1 MGEVYLL
8 LFQKKLLIMKNM
20 KHFKTY
26 LAAMA
31 LALSG
36 CQSATDSCETTE
48 LWYAQPAKV
57 WMESLPIGNG
67 RLGAMTYGG
76 IEEEKLALNE
86 STMWSGQYNENQNKP
101 FGREK
106 MNQLRKLFFEGKLSE
121 GNRIAGDNLH
131 GNQTSFG
138 THLPIGDLKMQFIYP
153 EGKVTDYR
161 RSLSLDEAVSSVSFN
176 SGGVNYKR
184 EYFATNPDNV
194 LVLRLTADKQ
204 KSITM
209 NMGLD
214 LMRQADLSVENNQL
228 VFTGKV
234 DFPLHGPGGVCFEG
248 RIAVLADNGE
258 VKMEQ
263 SGVSIKEA
271 DAVTLIV
278 DVRTDYKS
286 PDYKTLCADGVEKAA
301 AKSYDELKQAHIKDY
316 NTLYNRVS
324 IHFGQ
329 DANRALPTD
338 VRWKQVKEG
347 KTDTGLD
354 ALFFQYG
361 RYLTIASSREN
372 SPLPIALQGFFNDNK
387 ACNMGWTNDYHLDI
401 NTEQNYWAANVGNLA
416 ECNAPLFTYIKDLA
430 HHGAKTA
437 EVVYGCKGWTAHT
450 TANVWGYT
458 PASSTII
465 WGLFPMAGSWI
476 ASHLWTQYEFT
487 QDKQYLAETAY
498 PLLKGNA
505 QFILD
510 FLAKDPKSGYL
521 MTGPSI
527 SPENWFRT
535 AGGEEMVAS
544 MMPACDRELAYEI
557 LSNCVRASEILD
569 TDREFADSLRT
580 AIAQLPPIQLRANGA
595 IREWFEDF
603 EEAHPN
609 HRHTSHLLALYP
621 FSQITLEK
629 TPELAEAARKT
640 IENRLS
646 AENWE
651 DTEWSRANM
660 ICMYARLK
668 DAQEAY
674 KSVQLLQGKLSRENL
689 MTVSPGGIAGAE
701 GDIYSFDGNPAGT
714 AGMAEMLIQNHEGYV
729 EFLPCLPV
737 EWKDGSFKG
746 LCLKGGAEATAEWTN
761 AVINKASLKAT
772 ADQVLKVKIPQG
784 KKYRVLLNGKEAIA
798 NPDAKGLITVD
809 MKRGDLLELL

>member
-1 MGEVYLL
+1 
-8 LFQKKLLIMKNM
+8 M

-36 CQSATDSCETTE
+36 CQSATDSCGTTE

-153 EGKVTDYR
+153 EGKVTGYR

-214 LMRQADLSVENNQL
+214 LMRQADLSVEDNQL

-263 SGVSIKEA
+263 SGVGIKEA

-286 PDYKTLCADGVEKAA
+286 PDYKTLCADGVKKAA

-354 ALFFQYG
+354 ALFFRYG

-557 LSNCVRASEILD
+557 LSNCVQASEILN

-714 AGMAEMLIQNHEGYV
+714 AGMAEMLVQNHEGYV

-772 ADQVLKVKIPQG
+772 VDQVLKVKVPQG
-784 KKYRVLLNGKEAIA
+784 KKYRVLLNSKEAIA
-798 NPDAKGLITVD
+798 NPDAKGLITVE

>member
-1 MGEVYLL
+1 
-8 LFQKKLLIMKNM
+8 M

-36 CQSATDSCETTE
+36 CQSATDSCGTTE

-153 EGKVTDYR
+153 EGKVTGYR

-214 LMRQADLSVENNQL
+214 LMRQADLSVEDNQL

-263 SGVSIKEA
+263 SGVGIKEA

-286 PDYKTLCADGVEKAA
+286 PDYKTLCADGVKKAA

-557 LSNCVRASEILD
+557 LSNCVQASEILN

-714 AGMAEMLIQNHEGYV
+714 AGMAEMLVQNHEGYV

-772 ADQVLKVKIPQG
+772 VDQVLKVKVPQG
-784 KKYRVLLNGKEAIA
+784 KNIECFK
-798 NPDAKGLITVD
+798 
-809 MKRGDLLELL
+809 

>member
-1 MGEVYLL
+1 
-8 LFQKKLLIMKNM
+8 M

-329 DANRALPTD
+329 DANRAMPTD

-535 AGGEEMVAS
+535 AGGEEMVDS
-544 MMPACDRELAYEI
+544 MMPACDRQLPYEI

>member
-1 MGEVYLL
+1 MGEVCLL
-8 LFQKKLLIMKNM
+8 LPWKKLLIMKNM

-26 LAAMA
+26 LGAMA

-48 LWYAQPAKV
+48 LWYAQPAEV

-86 STMWSGQYNENQNKP
+86 STMWSGQYNENQNIP

-153 EGKVTDYR
+153 EGKVTGYR

-214 LMRQADLSVENNQL
+214 LMRQADLSVEDNQL

-263 SGVSIKEA
+263 SEVGIKEA

-286 PDYKTLCADGVEKAA
+286 PDYKTLCADGVKKAA

-465 WGLFPMAGSWI
+465 WGLFPMASSWI

-557 LSNCVRASEILD
+557 LSNCVQASEILN

-714 AGMAEMLIQNHEGYV
+714 AGMAEMLVQNHEGYV
-729 EFLPCLPV
+729 EFLPCLPD
-737 EWKDGSFKG
+737 EWKEGSFKG
-746 LCLKGGAEATAEWTN
+746 LCIRGGAEVAAEWTN
-761 AVINKASLKAT
+761 AVINSASLKAT
-772 ADQVLKVKIPQG
+772 ANQTFKVKLPQG
-784 KKYRVLLNGKEAIA
+784 KSYKVMLNGKEAVA

-809 MKRGDLLELL
+809 MKKNDLLEIR

>member
-1 MGEVYLL
+1 
-8 LFQKKLLIMKNM
+8 M

-36 CQSATDSCETTE
+36 CQSATDSCGTTE

-153 EGKVTDYR
+153 EGKVTGYR

-214 LMRQADLSVENNQL
+214 LMRQADLSVEDNQL

-263 SGVSIKEA
+263 SGVGIKEA

-286 PDYKTLCADGVEKAA
+286 PDYKTLCADGVKKAA

-329 DANRALPTD
+329 DANRAMPTD

-557 LSNCVRASEILD
+557 LSNCVQASEILN

-714 AGMAEMLIQNHEGYV
+714 AGMAEMLVQNHEGYV

>member
-161 RSLSLDEAVSSVSFN
+161 RSLSLDEAISSVSFN

-214 LMRQADLSVENNQL
+214 LMRQADLSVEDNQL

-329 DANRALPTD
+329 DANRAMPTD

-761 AVINKASLKAT
+761 TVINKASLKAT

>member
-1 MGEVYLL
+1 
-8 LFQKKLLIMKNM
+8 M

-26 LAAMA
+26 LGAMA

-48 LWYAQPAKV
+48 LWYAQPAEV

-86 STMWSGQYNENQNKP
+86 STMWSGQYNENQNIP

-153 EGKVTDYR
+153 EGKVTGYR

-214 LMRQADLSVENNQL
+214 LMRQADLSVEDNQL

-263 SGVSIKEA
+263 SEVGIKEA

-286 PDYKTLCADGVEKAA
+286 PDYKTLCADGVKKAA

-465 WGLFPMAGSWI
+465 WGLFPMASSWI

-557 LSNCVRASEILD
+557 LSNCVQASEILN

-714 AGMAEMLIQNHEGYV
+714 AGMAEMLVQNHEGYV
-729 EFLPCLPV
+729 EFLPCLPD
-737 EWKDGSFKG
+737 EWKEGSFKG
-746 LCLKGGAEATAEWTN
+746 LCIRGGAEVAAEWTN
-761 AVINKASLKAT
+761 AVINSASLKAT
-772 ADQVLKVKIPQG
+772 ANQTFKVKLPQG
-784 KKYRVLLNGKEAIA
+784 KSYKV
-798 NPDAKGLITVD
+798 DAER
-809 MKRGDLLELL
+809 KRSGCQSGCQRIDNSGYEEE

>member
-1 MGEVYLL
+1 
-8 LFQKKLLIMKNM
+8 M

-76 IEEEKLALNE
+76 IEKEKLALNE

-271 DAVTLIV
+271 DTVTLIV

-301 AKSYDELKQAHIKDY
+301 VKSYDELKQAHIKDY

-329 DANRALPTD
+329 DANRAMPTD

>member
-1 MGEVYLL
+1 
-8 LFQKKLLIMKNM
+8 M

-26 LAAMA
+26 LGAMA

-48 LWYAQPAKV
+48 LWYAQPAEV

-67 RLGAMTYGG
+67 RLGAMIYGG

-86 STMWSGQYNENQNKP
+86 STMWSGQYNENQNIP

-153 EGKVTDYR
+153 EGKVTGYR

-214 LMRQADLSVENNQL
+214 LMRQADLSVEDNQL

-263 SGVSIKEA
+263 SEVGIKEA

-286 PDYKTLCADGVEKAA
+286 PDYKTLCADGVKKAA

-465 WGLFPMAGSWI
+465 WGLFPMASSWI

-557 LSNCVRASEILD
+557 LSNCVQASEILN

-714 AGMAEMLIQNHEGYV
+714 AGMAEMLVQNHEGYV
-729 EFLPCLPV
+729 EFLPCLPD
-737 EWKDGSFKG
+737 EWKEGSFKG
-746 LCLKGGAEATAEWTN
+746 LCIRGGAEVAAEWTN
-761 AVINKASLKAT
+761 AVINSASLKAT
-772 ADQVLKVKIPQG
+772 ANQTFKVKLPQG
-784 KKYRVLLNGKEAIA
+784 KSYKVMLNGKEAVA

-809 MKRGDLLELL
+809 MKKNDLLEIR

>member
-1 MGEVYLL
+1 
-8 LFQKKLLIMKNM
+8 M

-26 LAAMA
+26 LGAMA

-48 LWYAQPAKV
+48 LWYAQPAEV

-86 STMWSGQYNENQNKP
+86 STMWSGQYNENQNIP

-153 EGKVTDYR
+153 EGKVTGYR

-214 LMRQADLSVENNQL
+214 LMRQADLSVEDNQL

-263 SGVSIKEA
+263 SEVGIKEA

-286 PDYKTLCADGVEKAA
+286 PDYKTLCADGVKKAA

-465 WGLFPMAGSWI
+465 WGLFPMASSWI

-557 LSNCVRASEILD
+557 LSNCVQASEILN

-714 AGMAEMLIQNHEGYV
+714 AGMAEMLVQNHEGYV
-729 EFLPCLPV
+729 EFLPCLPD
-737 EWKDGSFKG
+737 EWKEGSFKG
-746 LCLKGGAEATAEWTN
+746 LCIRGGAEVAVEWTN
-761 AVINKASLKAT
+761 AVINSASLKAT
-772 ADQVLKVKIPQG
+772 ANQTFKVKLPQG
-784 KKYRVLLNGKEAIA
+784 KSYKVMLNGKEAVA

-809 MKRGDLLELL
+809 MKKNDLLEIR

>member
-1 MGEVYLL
+1 
-8 LFQKKLLIMKNM
+8 M

-263 SGVSIKEA
+263 SGESIKEA

-329 DANRALPTD
+329 DANRAMPTD

>member
-1 MGEVYLL
+1 
-8 LFQKKLLIMKNM
+8 M

-36 CQSATDSCETTE
+36 CQSATDSCGTTE

-67 RLGAMTYGG
+67 RLGVMTYGG

-153 EGKVTDYR
+153 EGKVTGYR

-214 LMRQADLSVENNQL
+214 LMRQADLSVEDNQL

-263 SGVSIKEA
+263 SGVGIKEA

-286 PDYKTLCADGVEKAA
+286 PDYKTLCADGVKKAA

-557 LSNCVRASEILD
+557 LSNCVQASEILN

-714 AGMAEMLIQNHEGYV
+714 AGMAEMLVQNHEGYV

-772 ADQVLKVKIPQG
+772 VDQVLKVKVPQG
-784 KKYRVLLNGKEAIA
+784 KKYRVLLNSKEAIA
-798 NPDAKGLITVD
+798 NPDAKGLITVE

>member
-1 MGEVYLL
+1 
-8 LFQKKLLIMKNM
+8 M

-36 CQSATDSCETTE
+36 CQSATDSCGTTE

-153 EGKVTDYR
+153 EGKVTGYR

-214 LMRQADLSVENNQL
+214 LMRQADLSVEDNQL

-263 SGVSIKEA
+263 SGVGIKEA

-286 PDYKTLCADGVEKAA
+286 PDYKTLCADGVKKAA

-557 LSNCVRASEILD
+557 LSNCVQASEILN

-714 AGMAEMLIQNHEGYV
+714 AGMAEMLVQNHEGYV

-772 ADQVLKVKIPQG
+772 VDQVLKVKVPQG
-784 KKYRVLLNGKEAIA
+784 KKYRVLLNSKEAIA
-798 NPDAKGLITVD
+798 NPDAKGLTTVE

>member
-1 MGEVYLL
+1 
-8 LFQKKLLIMKNM
+8 M

-329 DANRALPTD
+329 DANRAMPTD

-668 DAQEAY
+668 DAQEAC

>member
-1 MGEVYLL
+1 
-8 LFQKKLLIMKNM
+8 M

-36 CQSATDSCETTE
+36 CQSATDSCGTTE

-153 EGKVTDYR
+153 EGKVTGYR

-214 LMRQADLSVENNQL
+214 LMRQADLSVEDNQL

-263 SGVSIKEA
+263 SGVGIKEA

-286 PDYKTLCADGVEKAA
+286 PDYKTLCADGVKKAA

-557 LSNCVRASEILD
+557 LSNCVQASEILN

-714 AGMAEMLIQNHEGYV
+714 AGMAEMLVQNHEGYV

-772 ADQVLKVKIPQG
+772 VDQVLKVKVPQG

>member
-1 MGEVYLL
+1 
-8 LFQKKLLIMKNM
+8 M

-329 DANRALPTD
+329 DANRAMPTD

-527 SPENWFRT
+527 SPEYWFRT

>member
-1 MGEVYLL
+1 
-8 LFQKKLLIMKNM
+8 M

-184 EYFATNPDNV
+184 EYFATNSDNV

-329 DANRALPTD
+329 DANRAMPTD

-714 AGMAEMLIQNHEGYV
+714 AGMAEMLMQNHESYV

>member
-1 MGEVYLL
+1 
-8 LFQKKLLIMKNM
+8 M

-26 LAAMA
+26 LGAMA

-48 LWYAQPAKV
+48 LWYAQPAEV

-86 STMWSGQYNENQNKP
+86 STMWSGQYNENQNIP

-153 EGKVTDYR
+153 EGKVTGYR

-214 LMRQADLSVENNQL
+214 LMRQADLSVEDNQL

-263 SGVSIKEA
+263 SEVGIKEA

-286 PDYKTLCADGVEKAA
+286 PDYKTLCADGVKKAA

-437 EVVYGCKGWTAHT
+437 EVVYGCKGWNAHT

-465 WGLFPMAGSWI
+465 WGLFPMASSWI

-557 LSNCVRASEILD
+557 LSNCVQASEILN

-714 AGMAEMLIQNHEGYV
+714 AGMAEMLVQNHEGYV
-729 EFLPCLPV
+729 EFLPCLPD
-737 EWKDGSFKG
+737 EWKEGSFKG
-746 LCLKGGAEATAEWTN
+746 LCIRGGAEVAAEWTN
-761 AVINKASLKAT
+761 AVINSASLKAT
-772 ADQVLKVKIPQG
+772 ANQTFKVKLPQG
-784 KKYRVLLNGKEAIA
+784 KSYKVMLNGKEAVA

-809 MKRGDLLELL
+809 MKKNDLLEIR

>member
-1 MGEVYLL
+1 
-8 LFQKKLLIMKNM
+8 M

-121 GNRIAGDNLH
+121 GNCIAGDNLH

-271 DAVTLIV
+271 DTVTLIV

-301 AKSYDELKQAHIKDY
+301 VKSYDELKQAHIKDY

-329 DANRALPTD
+329 DANRAMPTD

>member
-1 MGEVYLL
+1 
-8 LFQKKLLIMKNM
+8 M

-214 LMRQADLSVENNQL
+214 LMHQADLSVENNQL

-329 DANRALPTD
+329 DANRAMPTD

>member
-1 MGEVYLL
+1 
-8 LFQKKLLIMKNM
+8 M

-26 LAAMA
+26 LGAMA

-48 LWYAQPAKV
+48 LWYAQPAEV

-86 STMWSGQYNENQNKP
+86 STMWSGQYNENQNIP

-153 EGKVTDYR
+153 EGKVTGYR

-214 LMRQADLSVENNQL
+214 LMRQADLSVEDNQL

-263 SGVSIKEA
+263 SEVGIKEA

-286 PDYKTLCADGVEKAA
+286 PDYKTLCADGVKKAA

-465 WGLFPMAGSWI
+465 WGLFPMASSWI

-498 PLLKGNA
+498 PLLKGDA

-557 LSNCVRASEILD
+557 LSNCVQASEILN

-714 AGMAEMLIQNHEGYV
+714 AGMAEMLVQNHEGYV
-729 EFLPCLPV
+729 EFLPCLPD
-737 EWKDGSFKG
+737 EWKEGSFKG
-746 LCLKGGAEATAEWTN
+746 LCIRGGAEVAAEWTN
-761 AVINKASLKAT
+761 AVINSASLKAT
-772 ADQVLKVKIPQG
+772 ANQTFKVKLPQG
-784 KKYRVLLNGKEAIA
+784 KSYKVMLNGKEAVA

-809 MKRGDLLELL
+809 MKKNDLLEIR

>member
-153 EGKVTDYR
+153 EGKVTGYR

-329 DANRALPTD
+329 DANRAMPTD

-714 AGMAEMLIQNHEGYV
+714 AGMAEMLIQNHESYV

-746 LCLKGGAEATAEWTN
+746 LCLKGGVEATAEWTN

>member
-1 MGEVYLL
+1 
-8 LFQKKLLIMKNM
+8 M

-329 DANRALPTD
+329 DANRAMPTD

-476 ASHLWTQYEFT
+476 ASYLWTQYEFT

>member
-1 MGEVYLL
+1 
-8 LFQKKLLIMKNM
+8 M

-36 CQSATDSCETTE
+36 CQSATDSCGTTE

-153 EGKVTDYR
+153 EGKVTGYR

-214 LMRQADLSVENNQL
+214 LMRQADLSVEDNQL

-263 SGVSIKEA
+263 SGVGIKEA

-286 PDYKTLCADGVEKAA
+286 PDYKTLCADGVKKAA

-535 AGGEEMVAS
+535 VGGEEMVAS

-557 LSNCVRASEILD
+557 LSNCVQASEILN

-580 AIAQLPPIQLRANGA
+580 AIVQLPPIQLRANGA

-729 EFLPCLPV
+729 EFLPCLPI
-737 EWKDGSFKG
+737 EWKDGGFKG

-784 KKYRVLLNGKEAIA
+784 KKYRVLLNSKEAIA

>member
-1 MGEVYLL
+1 
-8 LFQKKLLIMKNM
+8 M

-26 LAAMA
+26 LGAMA

-48 LWYAQPAKV
+48 LWYAQSAEV

-86 STMWSGQYNENQNKP
+86 STMWSGQYNENQNIP

-153 EGKVTDYR
+153 EGKVTGYR

-214 LMRQADLSVENNQL
+214 LMRQADLSVEDNQL

-263 SGVSIKEA
+263 SEVGIKEA

-286 PDYKTLCADGVEKAA
+286 PDYKTLCADGVKKAA

-465 WGLFPMAGSWI
+465 WGLFPMASSWI

-557 LSNCVRASEILD
+557 LSNCVQASEILN

-714 AGMAEMLIQNHEGYV
+714 AGMAEMLVQNHEGYV
-729 EFLPCLPV
+729 EFLPCLPD
-737 EWKDGSFKG
+737 EWKEGSFKG
-746 LCLKGGAEATAEWTN
+746 LCIRGGAEVAAEWTN
-761 AVINKASLKAT
+761 AVINSASLKAT
-772 ADQVLKVKIPQG
+772 ANQTFKVKLPQG
-784 KKYRVLLNGKEAIA
+784 KSYKVMLNGKEAVA

-809 MKRGDLLELL
+809 MKKNDLLEIR

>member
-1 MGEVYLL
+1 
-8 LFQKKLLIMKNM
+8 M

-214 LMRQADLSVENNQL
+214 LMRQADLSVEDNQL

-263 SGVSIKEA
+263 SEVGIKEA

-286 PDYKTLCADGVEKAA
+286 PDYKTLCADGVKKAA

-465 WGLFPMAGSWI
+465 WGLFPMASSWI

-660 ICMYARLK
+660 ICIYARLK

>member
-1 MGEVYLL
+1 
-8 LFQKKLLIMKNM
+8 M

-36 CQSATDSCETTE
+36 CQSATDSCGTTE

-153 EGKVTDYR
+153 EGKVTGYR

-214 LMRQADLSVENNQL
+214 LMRQADLSVEDNQL

-263 SGVSIKEA
+263 SGVGIKEA

-286 PDYKTLCADGVEKAA
+286 PDYKTLCADGVKKAA

-557 LSNCVRASEILD
+557 LSNCVQASEILN

-714 AGMAEMLIQNHEGYV
+714 AGMAEMLVQNHEGYV

-761 AVINKASLKAT
+761 AVINNC
-772 ADQVLKVKIPQG
+772 
-784 KKYRVLLNGKEAIA
+784 LLYTS
-798 NPDAKGLITVD
+798 PSPRDA
-809 MKRGDLLELL
+809 

>member
-1 MGEVYLL
+1 
-8 LFQKKLLIMKNM
+8 M

-36 CQSATDSCETTE
+36 CQSATDSCGTTE

-153 EGKVTDYR
+153 EGKVTGYR
-161 RSLSLDEAVSSVSFN
+161 RSLSLDEAISSVSFN

-214 LMRQADLSVENNQL
+214 LMRQADLSVEDNQL

-263 SGVSIKEA
+263 SGVGIKEA

-286 PDYKTLCADGVEKAA
+286 PDYKTLCADGVKKAA

-465 WGLFPMAGSWI
+465 WGLFPMASSWI

-510 FLAKDPKSGYL
+510 FLAKDPKNGYL

-544 MMPACDRELAYEI
+544 MMPAYDRELAYEI
-557 LSNCVRASEILD
+557 LSNCVQASEILN

-729 EFLPCLPV
+729 EFLPCLPI
-737 EWKDGSFKG
+737 EWKDGGFKG

-761 AVINKASLKAT
+761 TVINKASLKAT

-784 KKYRVLLNGKEAIA
+784 KKYRVLLNSKEAIA
-798 NPDAKGLITVD
+798 NPDAKGLITVE

>member
-1 MGEVYLL
+1 
-8 LFQKKLLIMKNM
+8 M

-36 CQSATDSCETTE
+36 CQSATDSCGTTE

-153 EGKVTDYR
+153 EGKVTGYR

-214 LMRQADLSVENNQL
+214 LMRQADLSVEDNQL

-263 SGVSIKEA
+263 SGVGIKEA

-286 PDYKTLCADGVEKAA
+286 PDYKTLCADGVKKAA

-372 SPLPIALQGFFNDNK
+372 SPLPIALQGLFNDNK

-557 LSNCVRASEILD
+557 LSNCVQASEILN

-714 AGMAEMLIQNHEGYV
+714 AGMAEMLVQNHEGYV

-772 ADQVLKVKIPQG
+772 VDQVLKVKVPQG
-784 KKYRVLLNGKEAIA
+784 KKYRVLLNSKEAIA
-798 NPDAKGLITVD
+798 NPDAKGLITVE

>member
-1 MGEVYLL
+1 
-8 LFQKKLLIMKNM
+8 M

-36 CQSATDSCETTE
+36 CQSATDSCGTTE
-48 LWYAQPAKV
+48 LWYAQPTKV

-153 EGKVTDYR
+153 EGKVTGYR

-214 LMRQADLSVENNQL
+214 LMRQADLSVEDNQL

-263 SGVSIKEA
+263 SGVGIKEA

-286 PDYKTLCADGVEKAA
+286 PDYKTLCADGVKKAA

-557 LSNCVRASEILD
+557 LSNCVQASEILN

-674 KSVQLLQGKLSRENL
+674 NSVQLLQGKLSRENL

-714 AGMAEMLIQNHEGYV
+714 AGMAEMLVQNHEGYV

-772 ADQVLKVKIPQG
+772 VDQVLKVKVPQG
-784 KKYRVLLNGKEAIA
+784 KKYRVLLNSKEAIA
-798 NPDAKGLITVD
+798 NPDAKGLITVE

>member
-1 MGEVYLL
+1 
-8 LFQKKLLIMKNM
+8 M

-36 CQSATDSCETTE
+36 CQSATDSCGTTE

-153 EGKVTDYR
+153 EGKVTGYR

-214 LMRQADLSVENNQL
+214 LMRQADLSVEDNQL

-263 SGVSIKEA
+263 SGVGIKEA

-286 PDYKTLCADGVEKAA
+286 PDYKTLCADGVKKAA

-354 ALFFQYG
+354 TLFFQYG

-557 LSNCVRASEILD
+557 LSNCVQASEILN

-714 AGMAEMLIQNHEGYV
+714 AGMAEMLVQNHEGYV

-772 ADQVLKVKIPQG
+772 VDQVLKVKVPQG
-784 KKYRVLLNGKEAIA
+784 KKYRVLLNSKEAIA
-798 NPDAKGLITVD
+798 NPDAKGLITVE

>member
-1 MGEVYLL
+1 
-8 LFQKKLLIMKNM
+8 M

-26 LAAMA
+26 LGAMA

-48 LWYAQPAKV
+48 LWYAQPAEV
-57 WMESLPIGNG
+57 WMESLSIGNG

-86 STMWSGQYNENQNKP
+86 STMWSGQYNENQNIP

-153 EGKVTDYR
+153 EGKVTGYR

-214 LMRQADLSVENNQL
+214 LMRQADLSVEDNQL

-263 SGVSIKEA
+263 SEVGIKEA

-286 PDYKTLCADGVEKAA
+286 PDYKTLCADGVKKAA

-465 WGLFPMAGSWI
+465 WGLFPMASSWI

-557 LSNCVRASEILD
+557 LSNCVQASEILN

-714 AGMAEMLIQNHEGYV
+714 AGMAEMLVQNHEGYV
-729 EFLPCLPV
+729 EFLPCLPD
-737 EWKDGSFKG
+737 EWKEGSFKG
-746 LCLKGGAEATAEWTN
+746 LCIRGGAEVAAEWTN
-761 AVINKASLKAT
+761 AVINSASLKAT
-772 ADQVLKVKIPQG
+772 ANQTFKVKLPQG
-784 KKYRVLLNGKEAIA
+784 KSYKVMLNGKEAVA

-809 MKRGDLLELL
+809 MKKNDLLEIR

>member
-1 MGEVYLL
+1 
-8 LFQKKLLIMKNM
+8 M

-36 CQSATDSCETTE
+36 CQSTTDSCETAE
-48 LWYAQPAKV
+48 LWYAQPAEV

-67 RLGAMTYGG
+67 RLGAMIYGG

-86 STMWSGQYNENQNKP
+86 STMWSGQYNENQDKP

-106 MNQLRKLFFEGKLSE
+106 MNHLRKLFFEGKLSE

-176 SGGVNYKR
+176 VGGVNYKR
-184 EYFATNPDNV
+184 EYFATNPDDV
-194 LVLRLTADKQ
+194 LVLRLTADEQ
-204 KSITM
+204 KAVTM
-209 NMGLD
+209 NMTLD
-214 LMRQADLSVENNQL
+214 LMRQADFSVEDNQL

-234 DFPLHGPGGVCFEG
+234 DFPLHGPGGVSFEG
-248 RIAVLADNGE
+248 RIAVLTDNGE
-258 VKMEQ
+258 VKLKKA
-263 SGVSIKEA
+263 GVSVKEA

-278 DVRTDYKS
+278 DVRTDYKN
-286 PDYKTLCADGVEKAA
+286 PDYKKLCADAVKNAA
-301 AKSYDELKQAHIKDY
+301 TKDYDDLRQEHIKDY

-324 IHFGQ
+324 INFGK
-329 DANRALPTD
+329 DTDNNVPTD
-338 VRWKQVKEG
+338 VRWQQVKEG

-361 RYLTIASSREN
+361 RYLTIASSRAN

-387 ACNMGWTNDYHLDI
+387 ACNMGWTNDYHLDV

-416 ECNAPLFTYIKDLA
+416 ECNVPLFNYIKDLA

-458 PASSTII
+458 PSSGSII
-465 WGLFPMAGSWI
+465 WGLFPMASSWI
-476 ASHLWTQYEFT
+476 ATHLWTQYEFT
-487 QDKQYLAETAY
+487 QDKQFLAQTAY

-510 FLAKDPKSGYL
+510 FLVEDPESGYL
-521 MTGPSI
+521 VTGPSI
-527 SPENWFRT
+527 SPENWFRIES
-535 AGGEEMVAS
+535 GEELVAS
-544 MMPACDRELAYEI
+544 MMPTCDRELAYEI
-557 LSNCVRASEILD
+557 LSNCIQASELLG

-580 AIAQLPPIQLRANGA
+580 AIEKLPPIRLRANGA
-595 IREWFEDF
+595 IREWFEDY

-609 HRHTSHLLALYP
+609 HRHTSHLLAFYP
-621 FSQITLEK
+621 FSQITLNK
-629 TPELAEAARKT
+629 TPELAEGVRKT

-646 AENWE
+646 ADNWE

-660 ICMYARLK
+660 ICLYARLK

-701 GDIYSFDGNPAGT
+701 DDIYSFDGNPAGT

-729 EFLPCLPV
+729 EFLPCLPN

-746 LCLKGGAEATAEWTN
+746 LCIRGGAEVAADWTN
-761 AVINKASLKAT
+761 AVINSASLKAIV
-772 ADQVLKVKIPQG
+772 DQTLKVKLPQG
-784 KKYRVLLNGKEAIA
+784 KNYKVMLNGKEAVA
-798 NPDAKGLITVD
+798 NSDANGLITVD

>member
-1 MGEVYLL
+1 
-8 LFQKKLLIMKNM
+8 M

-329 DANRALPTD
+329 DANRAMPTD

-609 HRHTSHLLALYP
+609 HRHTSHLPALYP